1 MESRQLNIPVISG
14 SYPQSK
20 MSAGASCCFRRSF
33 LLLILFL
40 FVFSS
45 CLTLKKGYI
54 QHTEVIEQQ
63 IFCEPVDS
71 LLPELQ
77 AEKRKLMGIADT
89 ISAKFPHKAS
99 GVFSPEPINAL
110 FDNLQANLSVDSAL
124 HAMFR
129 CSGNRDALKTLL
141 ESADS
146 YNRCFRNDRQIRRMV
161 NRGNNAAMIPRGVLN
176 KTQRFLLS
184 PTVRKEAGSSLPGD
198 LKKAST
204 MAEIGFVL
212 CRRGDRLNEAG
223 YRLMNG
229 LSGLFGNFVG
239 SFNKKPDSFPGS
251 EDLLSLLKPL
261 DIILVKS
268 EKHLTDKFIPGFFGH
283 AAIYTGTRSDLE
295 SAGCWELPPVIRY
308 HPEISSGKIFA
319 EGLRSGMQLS
329 SPGQFIDG
337 EIFLIIRM
345 ENISDNERKTMVR
358 RLFSQITKK
367 YDFNFDILSPD
378 KIFCSELV
386 FLVFDQVRWLTHK
399 TFGRLTI
406 TPDEIA
412 ESVLL
417 NPRMRFAGLLTPA
430 GATVSPPADLVFR
443 LMEK

>member
-1 MESRQLNIPVISG
+1 MEPRQTNIPVLSG
-14 SYPQSK
+14 ARLQKKEP
-20 MSAGASCCFRRSF
+20 AGASCCSGMSF
-33 LLLILFL
+33 LLLLLFIS
-40 FVFSS
+40 VFSS
-45 CLTLKKGYI
+45 CLTLRKGYI
-54 QHTEVIEQQ
+54 HHTGIMEHQ
-63 IFCEPVDS
+63 ICNEPVDS
-71 LLPELQ
+71 LLPVLQ
-77 AEKRKLMGIADT
+77 AEKQKLLGLADT
-89 ISAKFPHKAS
+89 ISARFPHKTAR
-99 GVFSPEPINAL
+99 VVAPEPINAL
-110 FDNLQANLSVDSAL
+110 FDNLQANLSVDSVL

-129 CSGNRDALKTLL
+129 CSGNRDALKILL

-146 YNRCFRNDRQIRRMV
+146 YNRCYMADRQIRRTV
-161 NRGNNAAMIPRGVLN
+161 NRGNKAAMVPRGVLN

-184 PTVRKEAGSSLPGD
+184 PTIRKQAGHPLPGD
-198 LKKAST
+198 LKKASAAAG
-204 MAEIGFVL
+204 MGFAL

-223 YRLMNG
+223 YLLMNG
-229 LSGLFGNFVG
+229 LSGLFGNFIG
-239 SFNKKPDSFPGS
+239 SFNKMPDGYPGS
-251 EDLLSLLKPL
+251 DELLPLLKPL

-308 HPEISSGKIFA
+308 HTEISSGKLFA

-329 SPGQFIDG
+329 STGQFIDG

-345 ENISDNERKTMVR
+345 DSISETGRKAMVS
-358 RLFSQITKK
+358 RLFSQISKK

-386 FLVFDQVRWLTHK
+386 FLIFDQVGWLTHK

-412 ESVLL
+412 GSVPK
-417 NPRMRFAGLLTPA
+417 NPGMRFAGLVTPA
-430 GATVSPPADLVFR
+430 GATVSPPDDLVFR
-443 LMEK
+443 LMGK